1 MNVLR
6 SLPVAFGIVSL
17 AYASVATAKP
27 VKNKYGVTQNG
38 KMPAPVRQELAQ
50 EVEHTMQNMSQEHY
64 EDIVKDPQLARNDQE
79 RIAGLSA
86 REVFILVDRSGSMN
100 ADDENP
106 TTPSK
111 AQGYGQQQSMGYG
124 QQQSMGSGSS
134 RWSRWDSA
142 RVAAESIAELS
153 LTLDQDGKVDIMLWD
168 GDRYGSLQHRYE
180 SMTNVSDIRR
190 FFENNRPQRGSTPL
204 AEALE
209 EVYNTHLAGLLRK
222 SEPFTCIILTDGQ
235 PNDPAKVK
243 SLFKRIISENNL
255 EQPGRETLAA
265 FSFVRMGDDLGAI
278 NFLQDLDDNLIQQL
292 RVNVDIVDTKE
303 DNFLFGTGSFAGKEG
318 IGPFALF
325 WDALYD

>member
-1 MNVLR
+1 MV
-6 SLPVAFGIVSL
+6 FGIASL
-17 AYASVATAKP
+17 ALSGLAAAKP

-38 KMPAPVRQELAQ
+38 KMPEPVRQELARDVVQ
-50 EVEHTMQNMSQEHY
+50 TKQNMSQEHY
-64 EDIVKDPQLARNDQE
+64 EDIVKDPQKALNDQE

-106 TTPSK
+106 TGRST
-111 AQGYGQQQSMGYG
+111 GQK
-124 QQQSMGSGSS
+124 
-134 RWSRWDSA
+134 WTRWDSA

-153 LTLDQDGKVDIMLWD
+153 LSLDQDGKVDIMLWD
-168 GDRYGSLQHRYE
+168 GDRYSTLQHKYE
-180 SMTNVSDIRR
+180 SMTNVSDIKY

-209 EVYNTHLAGLLRK
+209 EVYSKHLANLLSQ

-243 SLFKRIISENNL
+243 NLFKRIIKENNL

-265 FSFVRMGDDLGAI
+265 FSFVRMGDDQGAI
-278 NFLQDLDDNLIQQL
+278 NFLKDLDDNLITQL
-292 RVNVDIVDTKE
+292 NVNVDIVDTKE
-303 DNFLFGTGSFAGKEG
+303 DNFLFGTGMYSGREG
-318 IGPFALF
+318 VGPFALF